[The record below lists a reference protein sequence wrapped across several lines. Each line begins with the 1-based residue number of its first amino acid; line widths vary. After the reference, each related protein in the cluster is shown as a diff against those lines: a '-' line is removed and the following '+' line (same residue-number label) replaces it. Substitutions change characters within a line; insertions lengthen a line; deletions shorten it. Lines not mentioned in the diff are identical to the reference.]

1 MKVCRGRSSQLHLS
15 RPVQS
20 SLSMQWI
27 IFWILCTELEKTYV
41 LRFQLILFMD
51 PGQLLLP
58 LFYSCGTPVSTRN
71 AALGVKP
78 LQG

>member
-1 MKVCRGRSSQLHLS
+1 MPSMYRTRENVCAAL
-15 RPVQS
+15 PVA
-20 SLSMQWI
+20 
-27 IFWILCTELEKTYV
+27 
-41 LRFQLILFMD
+41 MD